1 MDQAGPPLARLPHP
15 KFRLPVAGDLLS
27 VDSSKPVQREMKMA
41 DELGGIYERKIFGHR
56 LVVVSDPILVNQV
69 NDEKVWTKFLGLP
82 HRKLRNIAGDGLFT
96 AFNSEPNW
104 QLGHSILGPA
114 FNKASMRRYHESM
127 QRSIDGLLAAW
138 DNSPPTRPVD
148 AYNECSKLAFDVI
161 GRCALSHDFGT
172 FDGDVPFADAISRAL
187 RYVNQSSNDVP
198 MVRALTGRSAAKQH
212 SDDLATIRDTVDSL
226 VESRMATRR
235 DGDGDVNSDLL
246 QHMFETVDPATGD
259 RLSVDNIKNQII
271 TFLVAGNET
280 TASTMAF
287 ALHFLS
293 RDPGLLRSLRDEV
306 EAVAPRGGAVE
317 FDDVPKL
324 RRVRRVVDETLRL
337 WPAAPGY
344 FRKARDRGPA
354 ELGGYEIPEGWVFV
368 LLPQVHR
375 SASWGADAR
384 SFDPDR
390 FVAGRTD
397 HAPDRVYKPWGTG
410 LRACIG
416 RQFALHEAVLA
427 LASIV
432 RRYDVAPDG
441 NYELDVREAIT
452 LRPHGA
458 RLRLS
463 RCV

>member
-1 MDQAGPPLARLPHP
+1 MDEVGPPLARLPHP
-15 KFRLPVAGDLLS
+15 RFRLPIAGDLLS

-69 NDEKVWTKFLGLP
+69 NNEKVWAKFLGLP
-82 HRKLRNIAGDGLFT
+82 HRKLRGIAGDGLFT

-104 QLGHSILGPA
+104 QLGHAVLGPA
-114 FNKASMRRYHESM
+114 FNKAAMRRHHKSM
-127 QRSIDGLLAAW
+127 QRSIDGLLTTW
-138 DNSPPTRPVD
+138 DNSPASESVD
-148 AYNECSKLAFDVI
+148 AYEECSKLAFDVI

-172 FDGDVPFADAISRAL
+172 FDGGVPFAEAIARAL
-187 RYVNQSSNDVP
+187 RYVNRSSNDVP
-198 MVRALTGRSAAKQH
+198 VVRAVTGRSASRQH
-212 SDDLATIRDTVDSL
+212 DKDLALIRDTVDSL
-226 VESRMATRR
+226 VESRMPTRR
-235 DGDGDVNSDLL
+235 SGVNANSDLL
-246 QHMFETVDPATGD
+246 QHMFETVDPTTGVG
-259 RLSVDNIKNQII
+259 LSVENIKNQII

-293 RDPGLLRSLRDEV
+293 RDSGLLQSLRDEV
-306 EAVAPRGGAVE
+306 EDVSPDGGAVE

-324 RRVRRVVDETLRL
+324 RRVRRVIDETLRL

-344 FRKARDRGPA
+344 FRKARERGPA

-390 FVAGRTD
+390 FMVGRTD
-397 HAPDRVYKPWGTG
+397 NAPDRVYKPWGTG

-432 RRYDVAPDG
+432 RRYDVVPDDS
-441 NYELDVREAIT
+441 YELDVREAIT
-452 LRPHGA
+452 LRPHGV